1 MVGTVTLSRPCLGF
15 GRSTIGNRHGRVGVG
30 PHKPSPAHPHH
41 CVPQVLIP
49 AYAGGILVRTGDQ
62 FPIVNF
68 RLVGSVIPN
77 RPCCSPIVEWFNMD
91 GEGSPSLPKV
101 RDESDKNASDTARH
115 SHRSI
120 RKGRSWVLPCQDLP
134 SSSDLPRPIRDNR
147 VQAVHSWKV
156 ELAERIVRPL
166 KSMSWKLAERS
177 RNSRSSGN

>member
-1 MVGTVTLSRPCLGF
+1 MVGTAILNSPCLGF

-101 RDESDKNASDTARH
+101 RGESDKNASDTARH

-120 RKGRSWVLPCQDLP
+120 RRGRLWVLPCQDLP
-134 SSSDLPRPIRDNR
+134 SPPDFPKPTQDNR
-147 VQAVHSWKV
+147 GQAVHSWRV
-156 ELAERIVRPL
+156 ELAEKIVHPL
-166 KSMSWKLAERS
+166 KSMT
-177 RNSRSSGN
+177 